1 MARLS
6 AVREVCQRNSTP
18 LSMLRMCRGQWEEE
32 TARSLM
38 LIFVVIVCTNTILFS
53 APLDLFYAHG
63 PEPG

>member
-6 AVREVCQRNSTP
+6 AVREACQRISTP
-18 LSMLRMCRGQWEEE
+18 LSMLRMCRGQWAEE
-32 TARSLM
+32 TARSL
-38 LIFVVIVCTNTILFS
+38 LIFDVIVCTNTILFS